1 MNKRFVLIL
10 VTTMTMS
17 LLTSIQGN
25 ADTYNLT
32 AFLSAVKQH
41 NNDLKLVGKERD
53 TAAVKAKDARSGA
66 LPSVGF
72 NAGYNRNLT
81 DYYMYFDSSALMPG
95 SSGVIKAPFKRDNEF
110 SSSIALQQTLFNPL
124 VANAI
129 TAANQYRT
137 MTDYVYNSG
146 LDNIITGGKKL
157 FYQCLL
163 LEKVLGAAK
172 STETNAKEN
181 LDITKLKYDNGQT
194 SHLECLFAET
204 RWKNSMTETR
214 KAERNLELAMNTL
227 KMFAGIEADRDVL
240 IEGVLDSIP
249 EAPKVVSIE
258 SVLEKRPDYLALT
271 WEERLRGT
279 ALKAAK
285 NASLP
290 TVTGTVA
297 FSYTA
302 QSDPFKL
309 AEENK
314 FWFAGVQMSVP
325 LYTGGKI
332 GANVQQTRI
341 EMEKTTI
348 RIEKTRQNISTEL
361 ENIYLR
367 IAEARTR
374 IESAES
380 TRNVAEEAFHIAE
393 TTTRDGLTTQ
403 LQLKD
408 ARVSFDQAVIGY
420 YAAIYDYMAAYFDY
434 ELAVGKVK

>member
-1 MNKRFVLIL
+1 MRKRFVFMLGTALIIS
-10 VTTMTMS
+10 VPGYAQTFS
-17 LLTSIQGN
+17 LS
-25 ADTYNLT
+25 TYLD
-32 AFLSAVKQH
+32 AVQQH
-41 NNDLKLVGKERD
+41 NNDLKLADKERE
-53 TAAVKAKDARSGA
+53 TATAKASDARSGA

-81 DYYMYFDSSALMPG
+81 DYYMYFDASAFIPDADK
-95 SSGVIKAPFKRDNEF
+95 VIKAPIKRDNEF
-110 SSSIALQQTLFNPL
+110 SSSIALQQTLFSPL

-129 TAANQYRT
+129 TAAGQYRT
-137 MTDYVYNSG
+137 MTDYIYNAG
-146 LDNIITGGKKL
+146 LESIMTGGKKL

-163 LEKVLGAAK
+163 LEKVLAVAR

-181 LDITKLKYDNGQT
+181 LDITKLKYDSGQT
-194 SHLECLFAET
+194 SHLECLLAET

-214 KAERNLELAMNTL
+214 KAERNLELAMNML
-227 KMFAGIEADRDVL
+227 KMFAGIEADRDVR

-249 EAPKVVSIE
+249 EAPEIVGVE
-258 SVLEKRPDYLALT
+258 SVLENRPDFQMLT
-271 WEERLRGT
+271 WEEKLRRT
-279 ALKAAK
+279 AVKAAR

-297 FSYTA
+297 FAYSA

-309 AEENK
+309 DEENRL
-314 FWFAGVQMSVP
+314 WFAGVHMSVP

-341 EMEKTTI
+341 ELEKTNI
-348 RIEKTRQNISTEL
+348 RIEKTRQIISTEL
-361 ENIYLR
+361 DNIYLR

-408 ARVSFDQAVIGY
+408 ARVSFDQAMLNY
-420 YAAIYDYMAAYFDY
+420 YAAIYDYMEAYFDW
-434 ELAVGKVK
+434 EQAVGKAK

>member
-1 MNKRFVLIL
+1 MNMRLVYIL
-10 VTTMTMS
+10 GAA
-17 LLTSIQGN
+17 LLLSTPGY
-25 ADTYNLT
+25 AETLNLT
-32 AFLSAVKQH
+32 FYLKEVEQH
-41 NNDLKLVGKERD
+41 NNDLKLAGKERE
-53 TAAVKAKDARSGA
+53 TAASKAKDARSGA
-66 LPSVGF
+66 LPSVGLT
-72 NAGYNRNLT
+72 AGYSRNLT
-81 DYYMYFDSSALMPG
+81 DYFMYFDASALIPG
-95 SSGVIKAPFKRDNEF
+95 GSGVIKAPFKRDNEF
-110 SSSIALQQTLFNPL
+110 SSNVALQQTLFNPL

-129 TAANQYRT
+129 TASKQYST
-137 MTDYVYNSG
+137 MTNYVYCAG
-146 LDNIITGGKKL
+146 LENIMTGGKKL

-163 LEKVLGAAK
+163 LEKVVEVVQ

-181 LDITKLKYDNGQT
+181 LDITKLKYNNGQT
-194 SHLECLFAET
+194 SHLECLLAET
-204 RWKNSMTETR
+204 RWKSSLTETR

-227 KMFAGIEADRDVL
+227 RMFAGIEVSRDIR

-249 EAPKVVSIE
+249 EAPKIVSME
-258 SVLEKRPDYLALT
+258 SVLEKRPDYQALT
-271 WEERLRGT
+271 WEEKLRRT
-279 ALKAAK
+279 ALKAAG

-290 TVTGTVA
+290 TVTGTLA

-314 FWFAGVQMSVP
+314 FWFTGVQMSVP

-332 GANVQQTRI
+332 SANVQATRI
-341 EMEKTTI
+341 ELEKTSI
-348 RIEKTRQNISTEL
+348 RIEKTRQNISTDL

-367 IAEARTR
+367 ISEARSR

-380 TRNVAEEAFHIAE
+380 TRNVAGKAFQIAE

-408 ARVSFDQAVIGY
+408 ARLSFDQSMINY
-420 YAAIYDYMAAYFDY
+420 YAAIYDYMEAYFDW

>member
-1 MNKRFVLIL
+1 MRKRFFLIL
-10 VTTMTMS
+10 GTALIMS
-17 LLTSIQGN
+17 VPGYAETLDI
-25 ADTYNLT
+25 
-32 AFLSAVKQH
+32 SAYLVVVKQN
-41 NNDLKLVGKERD
+41 NNDLKLAGKERE
-53 TAAVKAKDARSGA
+53 TAASKARDARSGA

-81 DYYMYFDSSALMPG
+81 DYFMYFDASALSPDAHG
-95 SSGVIKAPFKRDNEF
+95 IIKAPFKRDNEF
-110 SSSIALQQTLFNPL
+110 SSGIALQQTLLNPL

-129 TAANQYRT
+129 TAAGQYRT
-137 MTDYVYNSG
+137 VTDYVYNAG
-146 LDNIITGGKKL
+146 LESIMTGGKKL

-163 LEKVLGAAK
+163 LGKVLTVAR

-181 LDITKLKYDNGQT
+181 LDITKLKYDNGQI
-194 SHLECLFAET
+194 SQLECLLAET
-204 RWKNSMTETR
+204 RWKNSVTETR
-214 KAERNLELAMNTL
+214 KAERNFELAMNTL
-227 KMFAGIEADRDVL
+227 KMFAGIEVSRDVR
-240 IEGVLDSIP
+240 IEGILDSIP
-249 EAPKVVSIE
+249 ETPKIVSME
-258 SVLEKRPDYLALT
+258 NVLESRPDYQALA
-271 WEERLRGT
+271 WEEKLRRT
-279 ALKAAK
+279 ALKAAG

-302 QSDPFKL
+302 QSNKFML

-341 EMEKTTI
+341 ELEKTNI

-361 ENIYLR
+361 ENINLR
-367 IAEARTR
+367 IAEARSR

-380 TRNVAEEAFHIAE
+380 TRNVAEKAFHIAE

-408 ARVSFDQAVIGY
+408 ARISFDQAVIGY
-420 YAAIYDYMAAYFDY
+420 YAAVYDYMAAYFDY
-434 ELAVGKVK
+434 ELAVGGVK